1 MHNPFS
7 HLDSRRPF
15 ESAPQTEV
23 GDELAFHLEQRIRD
37 YVAQGMDPAAARATA
52 LERFGNVTDVQR
64 ECAQMLADERRA
76 DERRADARR
85 DWFEDLRQDLRFG
98 LRSAARAKLFT
109 ALAVLTLAL
118 GIGANAAVFGVVK
131 SVLLDALPY
140 REPQRLVRV

>member
-7 HLDSRRPF
+7 HPGSRRPF
-15 ESAPQTEV
+15 EAAPQIEV

-37 YVAQGMDPAAARATA
+37 YVSRGMDPGTARASA
-52 LERFGNVTDVQR
+52 LERFGNVTSVQR
-64 ECAQMLADERRA
+64 ECAEMLE

-98 LRSAARAKLFT
+98 LRSAVNDTAFT

-118 GIGANAAVFGVVK
+118 GIGANAAVFG
-131 SVLLDALPY
+131 
-140 REPQRLVRV
+140 